1 MKGMRTVVLAAALAL
16 GGLVASAVAAEAP
29 AALTKAELRSE
40 TDRINRVT
48 RGHTEDLRREIRA
61 TRTTVLVVMLGLAAL
76 VIFVYAKVGVVE
88 KKLLKK

>member
-1 MKGMRTVVLAAALAL
+1 MRGVRAVFLASALAL
-16 GGLVASAVAAEAP
+16 GGLVASVAAAEAP

-40 TDRINRVT
+40 TDRVNRAT